1 MASEPTAIA
10 IAPHGASPALAALV
24 ERLRATEIA
33 VTVTDELGAAA
44 SLAVHSPEAP
54 PCILLDFKGAFDE
67 IEDRRH
73 AATTILRT
81 AAAIP
86 HVLPIAVTSQADP
99 QLIVAC
105 VRAGAGDVLD
115 IHLEGTANAHAL
127 LLRVW
132 HRQREAART
141 TALAD
146 RLRAMVE
153 DLLKDLIKT
162 ERRSIALEEQLN
174 LPAGA
179 GETREP
185 AVLIV
190 ERDLRVAD
198 ALADQL
204 EAVGVISYA
213 YASGDDAAREATRL
227 AVDLAVVAAQLPGI
241 DGLETIRRLRTH
253 APGLPAFL
261 LTSVP
266 DPELAAR
273 AADLGVVGFV
283 QKPLANIAEVVTR
296 LAQLAR
302 ESLIRTREHTYL
314 ERIKERH
321 ERVLAGYR
329 ALPRDA

>member
-10 IAPHGASPALAALV
+10 IAPHGASPALVALI
-24 ERLRATEIA
+24 ERLRASEIA
-33 VTVTDELGAAA
+33 VTLTDELGAAA

-54 PCILLDFKGAFDE
+54 PCILLDFEGAFDE

-73 AATTILRT
+73 AATAILRT

-99 QLIVAC
+99 QLMVTC

-115 IHLEGTANAHAL
+115 VHLEGTANAHAL
-127 LLRVW
+127 ILRVW

-141 TALAD
+141 AGLAA

-162 ERRSIALEEQLN
+162 ERRSIALEEQLH
-174 LPAGA
+174 PSGA

-190 ERDLRVAD
+190 ERDLRLAD

-204 EAVGVISYA
+204 EAAGVTSYA
-213 YASGDDAAREATRL
+213 YASGDDASREATRL

-241 DGLETIRRLRTH
+241 DGLETIRRLRSH

-283 QKPLANIAEVVTR
+283 QKPLANIPEVVAR

-302 ESLIRTREHTYL
+302 ESLVRSREHTYL

-329 ALPRDA
+329 ALPRDS

>member
-1 MASEPTAIA
+1 MVSQPTAIA
-10 IAPHGASPALAALV
+10 IAPHGASPALGALI
-24 ERLRATEIA
+24 ERLREGEMH
-33 VTVTDELGAAA
+33 VTLTDELGSAA
-44 SLAVHSPEAP
+44 SLAVQTPEAP
-54 PCILLDFKGAFDE
+54 PCILLDFQGAFDE

-81 AAAIP
+81 ATAIP

-105 VRAGAGDVLD
+105 LRAGAGDVLD
-115 IHLEGTANAHAL
+115 LHLEGTANASAL
-127 LLRVW
+127 LARVW
-132 HRQREAART
+132 HRQRAAART
-141 TALAD
+141 ATLAD

-174 LPAGA
+174 SPGA
-179 GETREP
+179 AETREP

-190 ERDLRVAD
+190 ERDLPVAD

-204 EAVGVISYA
+204 EAAGVTSYA
-213 YASGDDAAREATRL
+213 YATGDDATRDATRL

-241 DGLETIRRLRTH
+241 DGLETIRRLRLH

-266 DPELAAR
+266 DPDLAAR

-283 QKPLANIAEVVTR
+283 QKPLANLPEAVAR

-302 ESLIRTREHTYL
+302 ASLLRSREHAYL

-321 ERVLAGYR
+321 ERVLVGYR

>member
-10 IAPHGASPALAALV
+10 IAPQGASPALAALV
-24 ERLRATEIA
+24 ERLRSSEIP
-33 VTVTDELGAAA
+33 VTMTDELGAAA
-44 SLAVHSPEAP
+44 SLALPFPDAP
-54 PCILLDFKGAFDE
+54 PCILLDFEGAFDE

-73 AATTILRT
+73 AATQILRT

-105 VRAGAGDVLD
+105 LRAGAGDVLD
-115 IHLEGTANAHAL
+115 VHLEGTANAFAL
-127 LLRVW
+127 LVRVW

-141 TALAD
+141 AMRAD
-146 RLRAMVE
+146 QLRAMVE

-162 ERRSIALEEQLN
+162 ERRSIQLEEQFI
-174 LPAGA
+174 PSSRGD
-179 GETREP
+179 TREP

-190 ERDLRVAD
+190 ERERKVAD

-204 EAVGVISYA
+204 EAAGVISYA
-213 YASGDDAAREATRL
+213 YASGDDASREATRL

-241 DGLETIRRLRTH
+241 DGLKTIRRLRVQ

-283 QKPLANIAEVVTR
+283 QKPLANLPEVVAR

-302 ESLIRTREHTYL
+302 ESLARAREHTYL
-314 ERIKERH
+314 ERIKESH

-329 ALPRDA
+329 ALPRD